1 MDTDIDRDLDEQPIA
16 KIMVLHGL
24 SAHDLV
30 ANSTRQITHK
40 MVARAIKGRRLT
52 PNVKFKILSAL
63 NKAAGKEY
71 QLKDVFNY

>member
-1 MDTDIDRDLDEQPIA
+1 MDTDIDRDLGEQPIA
-16 KIMVLHGL
+16 KIIVLHGL

-40 MVARAIKGRRLT
+40 MVARAVKGRRLT
-52 PNVKFKILSAL
+52 PNVKRKILSAL

-71 QLKDVFNY
+71 QLKDAFNY

>member
-1 MDTDIDRDLDEQPIA
+1 MGTHIDRDLGEQPIA

-40 MVARAIKGRRLT
+40 MVARAVKGRRLT
-52 PNVKFKILSAL
+52 PNVKRKILSAL
-63 NKAAGKEY
+63 NKAVGKEY
-71 QLKDVFNY
+71 QFKDVFNY

>member
-1 MDTDIDRDLDEQPIA
+1 MDTDIDRDLGEQSIA

-40 MVARAIKGRRLT
+40 MVARAVKGRRLT
-52 PNVKFKILSAL
+52 PNVKRKILSAL

-71 QLKDVFNY
+71 QLKDAFNY

>member
-1 MDTDIDRDLDEQPIA
+1 MDTDIDRNLGEQSIA

-40 MVARAIKGRRLT
+40 MVARAVKGRRLT
-52 PNVKFKILSAL
+52 PNVKCKILSAL

-71 QLKDVFNY
+71 RLKNLFNY

>member
-1 MDTDIDRDLDEQPIA
+1 MDTDIDRDLGEQSIA

-40 MVARAIKGRRLT
+40 MVARAVKGRRLT
-52 PNVKFKILSAL
+52 PNVQRKILSAL

-71 QLKDVFNY
+71 QLRDAFNY

>member
-1 MDTDIDRDLDEQPIA
+1 MDTDIGKDFGEQPIA
-16 KIMVLHGL
+16 KIMALHGL

-40 MVARAIKGRRLT
+40 MVARAVKGRRLT
-52 PNVKFKILSAL
+52 PNVKRKILSAL

-71 QLKDVFNY
+71 QLKDAFNY

>member
-1 MDTDIDRDLDEQPIA
+1 MDTDIDRDLGEQLMA
-16 KIMVLHGL
+16 KIMALHGL

-40 MVARAIKGRRLT
+40 MVARAVKGRRLT
-52 PNVKFKILSAL
+52 PNVKRKILSAL

-71 QLKDVFNY
+71 QLRDAFNY

>member
-1 MDTDIDRDLDEQPIA
+1 MDTDINRDLGEQPIA

-40 MVARAIKGRRLT
+40 MVARAVKGRRLT
-52 PNVKFKILSAL
+52 PNVKRKILSAL

-71 QLKDVFNY
+71 QLKDAFTY